1 MFIRKMSEKEAIPLA
16 EIKKNEDLTHANNGT
31 RSGHRK
37 HGSSVTSISGT
48 FVNPLTR

>member
-1 MFIRKMSEKEAIPLA
+1 MFIRKMSEKETIPLA
-16 EIKKNEDLTHANNGT
+16 EIKENEDLRHANDGT

-37 HGSSVTSISGT
+37 HGCSVTSISGT

>member
-37 HGSSVTSISGT
+37 QGSSVTSISGT